1 MSTDDTKKLTEI
13 NKTNYSNTQDTQN
26 TTELPK
32 NVVSD
37 SDNDETE
44 EKILHWI
51 DIAKQLKEDA
61 EGGEHMDI
69 YQMCSVMHNWKNEDD
84 GCFFVTK
91 FFYYCKAICC
101 SLFQTVGLAIFMVE
115 IISNNEKEPCA
126 YDGFWPTRV
135 IAIIA
140 CAYISLTTTSLLF
153 NLDEQCLYNIDTMTM
168 RDAPPFINMKWIYLG
183 FYVNFFSLFIAIYGS
198 YFVIYISESTFDIV
212 LNSVAIFFVV
222 EIDDL
227 MIDGY
232 DYKRV
237 EKWFDD
243 HYTEEYKNEYHDY
256 NYNAN
261 MGCCQRWWTK
271 CGSCTILIAMVTCM
285 LIAFVAPFYV
295 GICF

>member
-13 NKTNYSNTQDTQN
+13 NKTNTQDTQN

-44 EKILHWI
+44 ENIPHWI
-51 DIAKQLKEDA
+51 DIAERLQNDAKE
-61 EGGEHMDI
+61 GEHLDI
-69 YQMCSVMHNWKNEDD
+69 YQMCSVVHNCRYKDEDW
-84 GCFFVTK
+84 FFCQK
-91 FFYYCKAICC
+91 FFYYCRAICC

-115 IISNNEKEPCA
+115 IISNNEKESCA
-126 YDGFWPTRV
+126 YDGLWSTRV
-135 IAIIA
+135 VASIA
-140 CAYISLTTTSLLF
+140 CAYISLTTTSKLLK
-153 NLDEQCLYNIDTMTM
+153 LDEQCLYRTMTSTM
-168 RDAPPFINMKWIYLG
+168 RCVPPFIHMKWIYLG

-227 MIDGY
+227 MIDGW
-232 DYKRV
+232 DYGRV
-237 EKWFDD
+237 ESWFEYY
-243 HYTEEYKNEYHDY
+243 YTEEYINDNHDY
-256 NYNAN
+256 NYNAK
-261 MGCCQRWWTK
+261 MGCCQRWWSK
-271 CGSCTILIAMVTCM
+271 FGIYTIRIAMVTCV
-285 LIAFVAPFYV
+285 LVAFVAPFYV